1 MTNYLKTTKKINQ
14 KKNKIRRKN
23 KQTKKNKLRK
33 NKIRKENKI
42 RKNKIKFMNGG
53 WILGPGE
60 CPGEEVL
67 SVSQKKIGTPKRRRL
82 TPNNIYYFRSHGC
95 DSGDL
100 EDVPPNCVYVTLAQC
115 GETIKSNNAYR
126 SVFEKLF
133 RENDDLLKDP
143 ITNKAVLTHLFGVTL
158 HIKYPNAK
166 NPEMRKYVNSAYTCF
181 LGFNEDGETFAKKS
195 GLYSIG
201 SNPSILIDES
211 TKVNPG
217 DIYYVLNNGE
227 VTMKDVRFLYKDSLY
242 PTPDDFIS
250 EETIVHNENVSFS
263 DFQKDVIN
271 TFVIDQKTLF
281 KYFPGVHYNFSCRSD
296 CRDHMNPSRA
306 HLLRR
311 ETSRVGSEQELED
324 TLIGL
329 LTIGET
335 DKARELIESDTNSY
349 EIHQIGNGLLKICCE
364 KGYLDIAKLLLE
376 KGGVQMDTIDEN
388 LFQCVDD
395 IIARWDDL

>member
-1 MTNYLKTTKKINQ
+1 MTKYLKKRTKNNQTKK
-14 KKNKIRRKN
+14 KKIRRN
-23 KQTKKNKLRK
+23 KR
-33 NKIRKENKI
+33 
-42 RKNKIKFMNGG
+42 RKNKIKVMNGG

-67 SVSQKKIGTPKRRRL
+67 SVSQKTIGTPKRRRL
-82 TPNNIYYFRSHGC
+82 TPNNIYYMRSHGC
-95 DSGDL
+95 DSSDL

-115 GETIKSNNAYR
+115 GEKIDSNNAYR

-143 ITNKAVLTHLFGVTL
+143 VKNKAVLTHLFGVTL

-166 NPEMRKYVNSAYTCF
+166 DPEMRKYVNSAYTCF
-181 LGFNEDGETFAKKS
+181 LGFNDDGKTFAKKS

-201 SNPSILIDES
+201 SNPSILFDES
-211 TKVNPG
+211 TQVNPG

-227 VTMKDVRFLYKDSLY
+227 VTMKNVRFLYEDSLY
-242 PTPDDFIS
+242 PTPNDFIS
-250 EETIVHNENVSFS
+250 QEKRVQYESVPFS
-263 DFQKDVIN
+263 EFHKDVTN
-271 TFVIDQKTLF
+271 TFSIDQKTLF

-296 CRDHMNPSRA
+296 CRDAKNPSEA
-306 HLLRR
+306 HILRR
-311 ETSRVGSEQELED
+311 ENSKVGSEQELQD

-364 KGYLDIAKLLLE
+364 KGYLDIGKLLLE
-376 KGGVQMDTIDEN
+376 KGGVQMDTVDET
-388 LFQCVDD
+388 LFGCVDD
-395 IIARWDDL
+395 IIMRWDDL